1 MNALV
6 GAFPVFVKL
15 RRLIV
20 CSSWTKPSVQ
30 WVIRTLKHWT
40 SPAPIMTT
48 IDQLGSAESAQC
60 AVPCCAGWI
69 LCISLWTIVTSSHW
83 RPGCCKHNAQANI
96 LPQRRLTQK
105 LRIPAFPHQSSFI
118 IVTSCL
124 ILATTLERGF
134 ATRTSGSRARSKVRP
149 PWSEQNT
156 IQSIHYVPFSLPR
169 NSLDR
174 GR

>member
-1 MNALV
+1 M
-6 GAFPVFVKL
+6 FVKL

-20 CSSWTKPSVQ
+20 CSSRTKPSVQ

-48 IDQLGSAESAQC
+48 IDQLGSAESAQW
-60 AVPCCAGWI
+60 CCAGWI

-149 PWSEQNT
+149 PLHGVSRT
-156 IQSIHYVPFSLPR
+156 QSNLHYVPFSLAR